1 MRRIMCGIK
10 YHAIGRTL
18 VAVMDVI
25 FFREDNTLWVALSTR
40 SLVTGLAGASSD
52 VIFGC
57 RAGRRVDLTGAV
69 RDVFGY
75 VWYVQVYW
83 LPGLNMVDGHLV
95 ITEHWKSVFGG
106 HVGQVGVFHCG
117 CCFFLSKISTWYTIT
132 IGHWLAF
139 SHRLDSWRR
148 RWRERYTI
156 NIHKLLWYVL
166 FLLLSCSILIQQKRS
181 KSIPGVEPSNR
192 KRKSLPSIN
201 LHWRASGFQGGYT
214 TKYIYIY
221 IYA

>member
-1 MRRIMCGIK
+1 MQLEEPWWQLW
-10 YHAIGRTL
+10 TSF
-18 VAVMDVI
+18 

-95 ITEHWKSVFGG
+95 ITEH
-106 HVGQVGVFHCG
+106 
-117 CCFFLSKISTWYTIT
+117 
-132 IGHWLAF
+132 
-139 SHRLDSWRR
+139 
-148 RWRERYTI
+148 
-156 NIHKLLWYVL
+156 
-166 FLLLSCSILIQQKRS
+166 
-181 KSIPGVEPSNR
+181 
-192 KRKSLPSIN
+192 
-201 LHWRASGFQGGYT
+201 
-214 TKYIYIY
+214 
-221 IYA
+221 